1 MHIKGKV
8 AIVTGGTGA
17 LGQAIARTLL
27 EEEAKVCIFDI
38 HADRGAEIESSLQS
52 QFGGGNVSFWLCD
65 VTDEKGFKEAFDS
78 VVTRHGQVDIMVNN
92 AAIVNER
99 IDIDKML
106 LVNLGG
112 TIRGSNLAIKHM
124 RKDEGGAGGVV
135 VNVSSI
141 AGLEPHFQL
150 PIYTA
155 TKTGITGFTRSWATN
170 PYVKDLGLRFCLVCP
185 TAFTSFIVPDP
196 DFQVLYFDDMK
207 KNHEKSGFEDPKD
220 IAVSVIGLLEDDNSN
235 GTIIL
240 THAKEG
246 NRKMKIEAT
255 DEST

>member
-8 AIVTGGTGA
+8 AIVTGGAGG
-17 LGQAIARTLL
+17 LGQAITRALL
-27 EEEAKVCIFDI
+27 EKEAKVCIFDI

-52 QFGGGNVSFWLCD
+52 QFGGDKVSFSLCD
-65 VTDEKGFKEAFDS
+65 VTDEEGFTEAFDG
-78 VVTRHGQVDIMVNN
+78 VVARHGQVDIMVNN

-99 IDIDKML
+99 TDIDKML
-106 LVNLGG
+106 LGG

-124 RKDEGGAGGVV
+124 RKDEGGEGGVV

-170 PYVKDLGLRFCLVCP
+170 PYLKDLGLRFCLVCP
-185 TAFTSFIVPDP
+185 TAFTSFITPDP
-196 DFQVLYFDDMK
+196 QLQVLYVDDLEK
-207 KNHEKSGFEDPKD
+207 LHENSGFEDPKN
-220 IAVSVIGLLEDDNSN
+220 IAVSVIDLLEDDDSN

-240 THAKEG
+240 TDPKEQD
-246 NRKMKIEAT
+246 RRMKIEAT